1 MIRDKDPPPPFLTSK
16 LQEWLTMK
24 FLLEN
29 CLLDLIVVLDLDLGS
44 ILIDNYFFFVSQ
56 KLDLNIIY
64 ILFVF
69 DNSMKNVIHCT
80 CVDFYENIR
89 S

>member
-1 MIRDKDPPPPFLTSK
+1 L
-16 LQEWLTMK
+16 LEEWLMMK
-24 FLLEN
+24 FVLEN
-29 CLLDLIVVLDLDLGS
+29 CLLDLFVVLDLDLGS
-44 ILIDNYFFFVSQ
+44 ILIDDSFLFVSQ

-69 DNSMKNVIHCT
+69 DNSMKNVIQCT